1 MAMTGAPTS
10 IKECAH
16 HWMLPRPGGPTSNGI
31 CKFCGAEREF
41 SNTTA
46 SGWVARTGTRK
57 K

>member
-1 MAMTGAPTS
+1 MPTERATS
-10 IKECAH
+10 MQVCSH
-16 HWMLPRPGGPTSNGI
+16 HWMLPRPGGPTSNGV

-46 SGWVARTGTRK
+46 SGWVARAAGRK